1 MLALK
6 CENLTKKYANGF
18 VALDNV
24 NIQVEQ
30 GDFYALLGA
39 NGAGKSTLLGIVS
52 SLVKKSSGQV
62 EIFGKNTQTNFLE
75 IKKDLGVV
83 PQEFNFSQF
92 LTPKEVLV
100 MNAGFFAIGEKEAR
114 IYADWLLQNLNIY
127 EKRDTQIRFL
137 SGGMKRR
144 VMIARALI
152 HKPKLLLLDEPT
164 AGVDIELR
172 HSMWEFLQRINT
184 QGTSI
189 ILTTHYLEEAELLC
203 NKIGIIAKGKLIKQ
217 GQKEDL
223 LAEVN
228 KQSLILNLAK
238 PLEIMPNLA
247 GYSYKKLSESKL
259 ELEFDKNTSLNKI
272 FHTLD
277 EAGIQVASI
286 QNKHSLLEEL
296 FFELSEE
303 TNSKIELEIS

>member
-259 ELEFDKNTSLNKI
+259 ELEFDKNTSLNMI

>member
-247 GYSYKKLSESKL
+247 AYSYKQLSESKL

>member
-247 GYSYKKLSESKL
+247 GYSYKQLSESKL